1 MQNKSEKISLSISI
15 IIFLLLGILFFFL
28 YQKIENNIGISKQ
41 TQISLQTE
49 MEKRQEIKNFN
60 DSFKSIAMDKT
71 LFETH
76 FVQSSNI
83 VPFLN
88 TIGQMASSVGTKL
101 EVSSIEVAKDNTGL
115 IMEMNNTG
123 SFLQVYRFIT
133 LLENSPY
140 ELEFSSLDIST
151 IPPSQTDKNKSTK
164 GKVWQ
169 ATLKMKLISF
179 I

>member
-1 MQNKSEKISLSISI
+1 MQNKFKKISLSVSI
-15 IIFLLLGILFFFL
+15 IVFLLLGVSFFL
-28 YQKIENNIGISKQ
+28 LYKKIENNIGISKQ
-41 TQISLQTE
+41 AQIDLQTE
-49 MEKRQEIKNFN
+49 MGKREEIKNFN
-60 DSFKSIAMDKT
+60 DSFKSIAEDKT

-101 EVSSIEVAKDNTGL
+101 EVSSIEVAEDNTGL
-115 IMEMNNTG
+115 IMEMNDTG
-123 SFLQVYRFIT
+123 SFLQVYKFTT

-140 ELEFSSLDIST
+140 ELEFSSVDMT
-151 IPPSQTDKNKSTK
+151 TPPPQQTDKNKNAK
-164 GKVWQ
+164 GNVWQ
-169 ATLKMKLISF
+169 AVFKMKLISF